1 VSFFAIPLARYL
13 AYQRRNASI
22 EAENDARRDAL
33 ARLRM
38 PEPGLV
44 AKLESASQRA
54 QRRVIQDEVCT
65 ESSFFEIPVSQEA
78 QASIRVCGKGI
89 ALQVIW
95 SEVRLWQS

>member
-1 VSFFAIPLARYL
+1 MSFFAIPLARYL

-65 ESSFFEIPVSQEA
+65 ESSFFEIPVSQ
-78 QASIRVCGKGI
+78 ASIRVCGKGI
-89 ALQVIW
+89 ALQVTW
-95 SEVRLWQS
+95 SEVRLW